1 MAMLFPSKHLPTTG
15 LFSQLHRAASLT
27 RACFELLSPKGRCAL
42 PLGTP
47 PESHFYFAMGFPK
60 ATLDKLNY
68 LAETGDVKGSLG
80 IFRSLQAKSPEK
92 VTRMIWNT
100 MLKACANAG
109 DLTCATSI
117 FNEMSKTDVKA
128 SMSTYGKMIET
139 AAKGGK
145 EAEARHWLQLLKSSG
160 YAPDIVI
167 YSSLIDAAAKHGN
180 VKAAEAWLSEMRAA
194 CSMPNEVTYS
204 SLINAAEKKG
214 DLAAA
219 DSLFSSMQH
228 DDVKPNVV
236 CYVAL
241 LSAHVKGGDR
251 QSLVRCF
258 NDMTRSGVHADTP
271 AFTVM
276 IDGFAKAGQM
286 GEANTW
292 LGRMQQAKLEPNALR
307 CIDQRVC
314 SVRRWVEECAGLCM
328 CYVASA
334 CLTTSKTTF
343 LLTRR
348 TLRTTHLRGPLL
360 LVMMA
365 I

>member
-214 DLAAA
+214 
-219 DSLFSSMQH
+219 
-228 DDVKPNVV
+228 
-236 CYVAL
+236 
-241 LSAHVKGGDR
+241 
-251 QSLVRCF
+251 
-258 NDMTRSGVHADTP
+258 
-271 AFTVM
+271 
-276 IDGFAKAGQM
+276 
-286 GEANTW
+286 
-292 LGRMQQAKLEPNALR
+292 
-307 CIDQRVC
+307 
-314 SVRRWVEECAGLCM
+314 
-328 CYVASA
+328 
-334 CLTTSKTTF
+334 
-343 LLTRR
+343 
-348 TLRTTHLRGPLL
+348 
-360 LVMMA
+360 
-365 I
+365 